1 MKGIAM
7 NLSENMSAF
16 SAFMAEVYSVENFDF
31 SLVIDVDLTE
41 NLLNQM
47 KNLVNSADFLNEMTA
62 IFNRALREIQAEK
75 LKRKGF

>member
-16 SAFMAEVYSVENFDF
+16 SAFMAEVYSVVNFDF

-47 KNLVNSADFLNEMTA
+47 KNFVNSADFLNEMTA
-62 IFNRALREIQAEK
+62 I
-75 LKRKGF
+75 